1 MLSTVTNV
9 AFLCIWCAL
18 AIVVFRVLQS
28 LNPERLFKQGRILEM
43 RLFYI
48 IITFTT
54 SYLTAQAIMSLFSLF
69 GLNF

>member
-1 MLSTVTNV
+1 MLSILSNV
-9 AFLCIWCAL
+9 AFLCLWCAL
-18 AIVVFRVLQS
+18 AIVVFRILQAI
-28 LNPERLFKQGRILEM
+28 NPERLFKQGRILEM

-54 SYLTAQAIMSLFSLF
+54 SYLTAQAIMTLFSLF